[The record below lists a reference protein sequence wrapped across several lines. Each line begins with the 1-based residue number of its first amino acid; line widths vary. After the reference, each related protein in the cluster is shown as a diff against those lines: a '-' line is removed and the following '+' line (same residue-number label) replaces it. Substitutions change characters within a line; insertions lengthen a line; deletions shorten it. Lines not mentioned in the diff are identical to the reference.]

1 MFDGRWRNGVD
12 RTTSPI
18 GQALH
23 RHGITADVL
32 TATGLISATATG
44 VLVATGHLHWA
55 VVMLIVTG
63 MHDLLDGPV
72 AKAAG
77 TASVRGAF
85 FDSVTDR
92 VADAVIM
99 LGASWYLLN
108 QGEGHLAL
116 LPMAILAVTSLV
128 SYERAKAESLGLEAK
143 GGLMERG
150 ERMFVFGVGLLSTDI
165 FVPVLWVLFIL
176 ISFTAIARF
185 VKVWNAA
192 SGRDAVIRRRLE
204 AWREGRVDS
213 RWRTWRES
221 RESAHSAGRIRF
233 EGLRT
238 PRTRTTS
245 GAPVG
250 RWRAR
255 RQEALSSRSGRT
267 MRERRRATR
276 AHGNA
281 GPGPTAGGTAGPGN
295 STWSGT
301 TRRRTA
307 RRTTPPSAPGS
318 SGASS

>member
-1 MFDGRWRNGVD
+1 MFDGRWRSGVD

-32 TATGLISATATG
+32 TATGLVSATATAA
-44 VLVATGHLHWA
+44 LVATGHLHLA
-55 VVMLIVTG
+55 IIMLIITG
-63 MHDLLDGPV
+63 LHDLLDGPV

-92 VADAVIM
+92 VADAVLM
-99 LGASWYLLN
+99 FGASWYLVS
-108 QGEGHLAL
+108 QGDGHLAL
-116 LPMAILAVTSLV
+116 LPMAILGVTSLI
-128 SYERAKAESLGLEAK
+128 SYERAKAESLGLQAK

-150 ERMFVFGVGLLSTDI
+150 ERMFLFGVGLLSTAI
-165 FVPVLWVLFIL
+165 FVPVLWVLL
-176 ISFTAIARF
+176 VLVSCTAIARF

-192 SGRDAVIRRRLE
+192 SGRDAVIRRRIE

-213 RWRTWRES
+213 RWRAWREA
-221 RESAHSAGRIRF
+221 RETTGRPRA
-233 EGLRT
+233 

-255 RQEALSSRSGRT
+255 RQEELSSRSGRT
-267 MRERRRATR
+267 LRERRRSAR
-276 AHGNA
+276 AQHA
-281 GPGPTAGGTAGPGN
+281 V
-295 STWSGT
+295 SQ
-301 TRRRTA
+301 RRLTG
-307 RRTTPPSAPGS
+307 RRTPPSAPGTS
-318 SGASS
+318 S

>member
-55 VVMLIVTG
+55 IVMLIVTG
-63 MHDLLDGPV
+63 LHDLLDGPV

-92 VADAVIM
+92 VSDAVIM

-128 SYERAKAESLGLEAK
+128 SYERAKAESLGLQAK

-150 ERMFVFGVGLLSTDI
+150 ERMFVFGVGCLSADI
-165 FVPVLWVLFIL
+165 FVPVLWVLFVL
-176 ISFTAIARF
+176 ISFTAISRF

-221 RESAHSAGRIRF
+221 RESAHAASRIRRD
-233 EGLRT
+233 GLRT

-267 MRERRRATR
+267 LRERRRAARGHRTS
-276 AHGNA
+276 A
-281 GPGPTAGGTAGPGN
+281 GGPTATGN
-295 STWSGT
+295 GTWST
-301 TRRRTA
+301 SSRRRAT
-307 RRTTPPSAPGS
+307 RRTTPPSAPG
-318 SGASS
+318 ASS

>member
-32 TATGLISATATG
+32 TATGLVSASATA

-55 VVMLIVTG
+55 ILALILTG
-63 MHDLLDGPV
+63 LHDLLDGPV

-92 VADAVIM
+92 VADAVLM
-99 LGASWYLLN
+99 FGASWYLLN
-108 QGEGHLAL
+108 RGEGHLAL

-128 SYERAKAESLGLEAK
+128 SYERAKAESLGLSAK

-150 ERMFVFGVGLLSTDI
+150 ERMFLFGVGCLSAVI
-165 FVPVLWVLFIL
+165 FVPVLWILLVL

-192 SGRDAVIRRRLE
+192 SGRDAVIRRRIE

-221 RESAHSAGRIRF
+221 REPTGR
-233 EGLRT
+233 
-238 PRTRTTS
+238 PRRDVLRTTS

-255 RQEALSSRSGRT
+255 RQESLSSRSGRT
-267 MRERRRATR
+267 LRERRRVAR
-276 AHGNA
+276 GHG
-281 GPGPTAGGTAGPGN
+281 TGTQTGA
-295 STWSGT
+295 S
-301 TRRRTA
+301 RRLTN
-307 RRTTPPSAPGS
+307 RRPSSPPAPGAPS
-318 SGASS
+318 